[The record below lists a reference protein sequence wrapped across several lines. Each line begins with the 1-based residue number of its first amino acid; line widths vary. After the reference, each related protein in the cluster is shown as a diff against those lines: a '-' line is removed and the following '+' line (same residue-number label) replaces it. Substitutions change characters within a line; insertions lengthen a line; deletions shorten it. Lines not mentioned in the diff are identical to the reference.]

1 MVKALRI
8 CVRFVFVVSTTVV
21 LGGSQALAQVNLVQP
36 RTGSSNQASNELRQ
50 IYNDDVGQG
59 FTSQSLNQISL
70 ANARAQVGNFG
81 QASINER
88 YSPGGGSR
96 VPSLAGSGTSA
107 KPFSSVSSSPTVSPY
122 LNLFREDFDGGG
134 DFNYQTLVRPQ
145 FQQLAT
151 NQQFQRQNT
160 ELSQRVQAISAQSAF
175 QNPAGSEQQYPTG
188 HQTAFGYYGRYYPG
202 MQQRGR

>member
-1 MVKALRI
+1 MKSLARPCLSVVTA
-8 CVRFVFVVSTTVV
+8 CGFFVSASV
-21 LGGSQALAQVNLVQP
+21 AQEIVQP
-36 RTGSSNQASNELRQ
+36 RMGSSNQASNELRQ
-50 IYNDDVGQG
+50 IYTQDVGTG
-59 FTSQSLNQISL
+59 YTSQSLNQLSL

-81 QASINER
+81 QASVNQR
-88 YSPGGGSR
+88 FAPGGGSR
-96 VPSLAGSGTSA
+96 VPTLGGGGPTS
-107 KPFSSVSSSPTVSPY
+107 KPFSSVSSGPTVSPY
-122 LNLFREDFDGGG
+122 LNLFRSDLDGSG

-188 HQTAFGYYGRYYPG
+188 HATAFGYYGRYYPG

>member
-1 MVKALRI
+1 MKSQFKSCVLVAMVAELI
-8 CVRFVFVVSTTVV
+8 AVSA
-21 LGGSQALAQVNLVQP
+21 SAQDIVKP
-36 RTGSSNQASNELRQ
+36 RTGSSLQASNELRQ
-50 IYNDDVGQG
+50 VYQEDVGMG
-59 FTSQSLNQISL
+59 YTTSSLNQISL
-70 ANARAQVGNFG
+70 ANARQQVGNYG
-81 QASINER
+81 QASFNQR
-88 YSPGGGSR
+88 YAPGGGSR
-96 VPSLAGSGTSA
+96 VPTLGGGGPTS
-107 KPFSSVSSSPTVSPY
+107 KPFSSVGSSPTVSPY

-188 HQTAFGYYGRYYPG
+188 HQTAFGYFGRYYPG
-202 MQQRGR
+202 KTQPQGRR